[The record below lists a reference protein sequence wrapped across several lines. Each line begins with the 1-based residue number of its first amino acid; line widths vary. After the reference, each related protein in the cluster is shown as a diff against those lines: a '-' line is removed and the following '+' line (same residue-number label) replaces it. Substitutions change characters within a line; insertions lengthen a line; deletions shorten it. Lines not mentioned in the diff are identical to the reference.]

1 MTMGLGP
8 QVETCAE
15 REGHGAVACKAL
27 GAVGPVRQNKVLCTS
42 SRVCCITLHQCRSLK
57 YEFQGVL
64 RTVKYV
70 STSRS
75 C

>member
-1 MTMGLGP
+1 MTAGGVFLMTMGLGP

-42 SRVCCITLHQCRSLK
+42 SRAALHYINAGL
-57 YEFQGVL
+57 
-64 RTVKYV
+64 
-70 STSRS
+70 
-75 C
+75 